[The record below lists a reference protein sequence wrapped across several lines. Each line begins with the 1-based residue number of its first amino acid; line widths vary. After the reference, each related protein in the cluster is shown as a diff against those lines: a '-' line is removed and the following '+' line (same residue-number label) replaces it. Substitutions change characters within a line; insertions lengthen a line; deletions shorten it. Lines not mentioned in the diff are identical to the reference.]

1 MEAFKYVCRTPFRP
15 KREEIKGGWIK
26 VHEEAVFF
34 IKYQW
39 HDQIKED

>member
-1 MEAFKYVCRTPFRP
+1 MCAGHHLDL
-15 KREEIKGGWIK
+15 REEIKGGWIK

-34 IKYQW
+34 TKYEW